1 MYENAKQQ
9 INQGSSQVSGTDQV
23 NYIASCGI
31 ITIIIATTTSTIIIN
46 SVTMTISS
54 NGSSI
59 DNKVSMKE

>member
-31 ITIIIATTTSTIIIN
+31 ITIIIATTTTIIIN
-46 SVTMTISS
+46 SVTMIISS